1 MQSKRKSL
9 LEKKNGI
16 IILGKAKARP
26 GRLDTKSVIVEFLAT
41 HQDKLASPT
50 PEGRNEEKVFA

>member
-1 MQSKRKSL
+1 M
-9 LEKKNGI
+9 
-16 IILGKAKARP
+16 GKAKDRP